1 MITDIY
7 YVIPEIFLSLSLMF
21 LLLLG
26 VFKQNGSSIVYNL
39 SILILIISVPLIL
52 NVPSATELL
61 IFNSSL
67 SSKLVF

>member
-26 VFKQNGSSIVYNL
+26 VYKRNGSSIVYNF
-39 SILILIISVPLIL
+39 SILILIITVL
-52 NVPSATELL
+52 
-61 IFNSSL
+61 
-67 SSKLVF
+67 

>member
-26 VFKQNGSSIVYNL
+26 VFKKNGSSIVYNL
-39 SILILIISVPLIL
+39 SIEPPEQLHSPCTVPGKLQDLGTQIL
-52 NVPSATELL
+52 ED
-61 IFNSSL
+61 
-67 SSKLVF
+67 